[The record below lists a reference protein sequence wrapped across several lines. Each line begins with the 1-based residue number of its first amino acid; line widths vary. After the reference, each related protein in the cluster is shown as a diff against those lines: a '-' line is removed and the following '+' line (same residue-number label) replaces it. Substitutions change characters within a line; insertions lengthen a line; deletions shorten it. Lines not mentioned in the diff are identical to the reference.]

1 MNNPYTE
8 WTNMPEFV
16 QEQER
21 PYKKLIVRFASE
33 EDYRDFEER
42 IGQKLTE
49 KTKSIWHPQLV
60 RGIHSGKEYVD
71 S

>member
-1 MNNPYTE
+1 MKTPLEE
-8 WTNMPEFV
+8 WTNMPEFI
-16 QEQER
+16 QEKDA
-21 PYKKLIVRFASE
+21 PYKKLTVRFATAE
-33 EDYRDFEER
+33 AYQDFAEK

-71 S
+71 A